1 MFERSWHRC
10 WSGLGA
16 QGDGLP
22 IMQSLLCAYAEP
34 QRHYHT
40 QQHLSECLA
49 LFERHGSLA
58 EHPAEVEIALWFHD
72 AVYDVKAGNNEAR
85 SAAWA
90 RQALDQACASAE
102 RVDRVEALIMATR
115 HEVAPQGQD
124 QYLLIDIDLAIL
136 GAPRS
141 RFDEYE
147 AQVRREYG
155 WVPAIIYRRKRRDVL
170 RGFAGRGHI
179 YSTQALR
186 DALEGSARENLAHS
200 IKALGREVGLS

>member
-1 MFERSWHRC
+1 MFDQSWYRC
-10 WSGLGA
+10 WNGLDA
-16 QGDGLP
+16 QGDGVS
-22 IMQSLLCAYAEP
+22 IMRSLLGAYAEP

-49 LFERHGSLA
+49 LFELHGRLA

-72 AVYDVKAGNNEAR
+72 AVYDVKVSDNEAR

-90 RQALDQACASAE
+90 RQALMQSGVCEE
-102 RVDRVEALIMATR
+102 RVERVEALIMATR
-115 HEVAPQGQD
+115 HAVAPQGQD
-124 QYLLIDIDLAIL
+124 QQLLIDIDLSIL

-147 AQVRREYG
+147 AQVRREYS
-155 WVPAIIYRRKRRDVL
+155 WVPGMIYRRKRRDVL
-170 RGFAGRGHI
+170 RGIAQRQHI

-186 DALEGSARENLAHS
+186 DSLERSARENLAHS
-200 IKALGREVGLS
+200 LNALGR